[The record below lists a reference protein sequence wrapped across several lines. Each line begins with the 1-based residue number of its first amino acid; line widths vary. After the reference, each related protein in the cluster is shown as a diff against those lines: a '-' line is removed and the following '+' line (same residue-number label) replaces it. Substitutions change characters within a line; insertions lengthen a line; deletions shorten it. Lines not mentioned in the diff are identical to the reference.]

1 MAMHLDAEYVLP
13 LRWSSDVSRR
23 DADELTDY
31 LRRLSRVVD
40 VTVVDG
46 SDASTFRRHHD
57 LWSAYVRH
65 LSPEP
70 WPGRN
75 GKVAGVVTGVRRAR
89 HERVVLADDD
99 VRYDAA
105 SLHAVVAGLDDG
117 ELVRPQNVFTSWPW
131 HARWDTGRSLLNRA
145 VSHDHPGTFGVR
157 RSCFVAMGGYDGDVL
172 FENLELTRT
181 VASCGGRVVDLPGV
195 FVGRVPPDA
204 GHFWSQR
211 VRQAYD
217 DLAQPPRLLLEMSV
231 LPLAL
236 LGLRRRPVTVLAG
249 ALAAVLLAEAGRRR
263 AGGAAAYPRS
273 AAWWALPWLGERSVC
288 VWLALAQLP
297 RGGAPYAGGRI
308 RRAAT
313 PARRLRS
320 RTRQPLEEDRDRSGA
335 DGVALPAALRVLET
349 SA

>member
-1 MAMHLDAEYVLP
+1 MHLDVEYVLA
-13 LRWSSDVSRR
+13 LRWSGDVSRR
-23 DADELTDY
+23 DAGELTAY
-31 LRRLSRVVD
+31 LRRLSTLVD

-57 LWSAYVRH
+57 LWSPHVRH
-65 LSPEP
+65 VAPEP

-105 SLHAVVAGLDDG
+105 SLRTVVAGLGDG
-117 ELVRPQNVFTSWPW
+117 DLVRPQNVFTSWPW

-145 VSHDHPGTFGVR
+145 VAHDHPGTFGVR

-181 VASCGGRVVDLPGV
+181 VASYGGRAVDLPGV
-195 FVGRVPPDA
+195 FVGRVPPDC

-211 VRQAYD
+211 LRQAYD
-217 DLAQPPRLLLEMSV
+217 DLAQPPRLMVEMSV

-236 LGLRRRPVTVLAG
+236 LGLCRRPVMVLAG
-249 ALAAVLLAEAGRRR
+249 ALAVVLVAEGGRRR
-263 AGGAAAYPRS
+263 AGGVSAYPRS

-288 VWLALAQLP
+288 VWLALAQVP
-297 RGGAPYAGGRI
+297 RGGAVRRGPRPQGGH
-308 RRAAT
+308 
-313 PARRLRS
+313 PD
-320 RTRQPLEEDRDRSGA
+320 P
-335 DGVALPAALRVLET
+335 PAAVQGPAAARGERRPLRR
-349 SA
+349 

>member
-1 MAMHLDAEYVLP
+1 MHLDVEYVLP
-13 LRWSSDVSRR
+13 LRWSGDVSRR
-23 DADELTDY
+23 DAGELTDY
-31 LRRLSRVVD
+31 LRRLSRLVD

-46 SDASTFRRHHD
+46 SDAATFRRHHD
-57 LWSAYVRH
+57 LWSTDVRH
-65 LSPEP
+65 LSPET

-99 VRYDAA
+99 VRYDDA
-105 SLHAVVAGLDDG
+105 SLRAVVAGLDEG

-181 VASCGGRVVDLPGV
+181 VACFGGRVVDLPGV
-195 FVGRVPPDA
+195 FVGRIPPDA

-217 DLAQPPRLLLEMSV
+217 DLAQPTRLLLEMSV
-231 LPLAL
+231 LPLAA
-236 LGLRRRPVTVLAG
+236 LGLLRRPGSVLAG
-249 ALAAVLLAEAGRRR
+249 ALAAVLVAEAGRRR
-263 AGGAAAYPRS
+263 AGGASAYPRS
-273 AAWWALPWLGERSVC
+273 AAVWALPWLGERSVC
-288 VWLALAQLP
+288 IWLALAQVP
-297 RGGAPYAGGRI
+297 RGGAPYAGGRV

-320 RTRQPLEEDRDRSGA
+320 GARQPLEGDPDRSGA
-335 DGVALPAALRVLET
+335 DGVGVTPAVGSLEP